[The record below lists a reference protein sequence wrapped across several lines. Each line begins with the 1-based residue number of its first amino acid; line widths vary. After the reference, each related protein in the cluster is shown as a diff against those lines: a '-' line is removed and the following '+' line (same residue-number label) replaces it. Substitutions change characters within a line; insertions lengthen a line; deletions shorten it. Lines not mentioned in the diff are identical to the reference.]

1 MKPAPFTYHRPT
13 SVAEAVTI
21 LAAVAGEGGRIL
33 AGGQS
38 LLPMMALRVAYPS
51 DLVDIN
57 GIEEL
62 NRATVENGLFVVG
75 ALTRHSRFHDVVA
88 PGPLGRLMAQVVR
101 HIAHYPIRQRGTL
114 CGSLAHADPASEWCL
129 VAATLDATLMAQ
141 SSKGKREIAARD
153 YFAGA
158 MATALE
164 PEEMLV
170 EVRLPL
176 LEPDEQFGFYEF
188 NRRAGD
194 FALGMSLVTLRVR
207 QGVIT
212 HARVGLGG
220 AEEHA
225 RRVPEAEAELLGK
238 VPADAVWRA
247 AANAA
252 AAAIA
257 PLEDVQTSA
266 EYRRDLVRVVV
277 RRALEQ
283 AWAGSASSTTGSNQP
298 RARGG

>member
-1 MKPAPFTYHRPT
+1 MKSAPFTYHRPA
-13 SVAEAVTI
+13 SVDEAATI
-21 LAAVAGEGGRIL
+21 LAAVADDGGRIL

-38 LLPMMALRVAYPS
+38 LIPMMALRVAYPTH
-51 DLVDIN
+51 LVDIN
-57 GIEEL
+57 GIQEL
-62 NRATVENGLFVVG
+62 NRAAVDNGLFVVG
-75 ALTRHSRFHDVVA
+75 ALTRHSRFHEVVA
-88 PGPLGRLMAQVVR
+88 PGLLGQLMTQVVH
-101 HIAHYPIRQRGTL
+101 HIAHYPIRQRGTM
-114 CGSLAHADPASEWCL
+114 CGSLAHADPSSEWCL
-129 VAATLDATLMAQ
+129 VAATLDATLVAQ
-141 SSKGKREIAARD
+141 SSKGRRSIPVGE

-158 MATALE
+158 MATVLE

-176 LEPDEQFGFYEF
+176 LDADERFGFCEF

-194 FALGMSLVTLRVR
+194 FALGMSLVTFRVR
-207 QGVIT
+207 DGVIA

-225 RRVPEAEAELLGK
+225 RRLTEAEAELVGK
-238 VPADAVWRA
+238 APCDAVFRA

-252 AAAIA
+252 AAAVN
-257 PLEDVQTSA
+257 PLEDAQTSA

-283 AWAGSASSTTGSNQP
+283 ALAGTATSTTGKNKQ
-298 RARGG
+298 